1 MRGNTKKKYWYPQ
14 NKEKKDLINKV
25 FSPADICIPRNVD
38 MHLWSV
44 IACDQYSS
52 QKQYWDRLD
61 EKIAEAP
68 SALRLIFPEAYL
80 GIKDIKEEA
89 KKANET
95 MRKYLDERIFEVL
108 KDSCIYVERT
118 LADGDVRKGLIG
130 VLDLE
135 CYDYHEGAVT
145 PIRATEKTIEDRLPP
160 RVEVRKDAPIEMP
173 HVVVFI
179 DDPDYTV
186 IEPLAKTCNDTDNK
200 LYDFDLI
207 GGGGH
212 IKGWD
217 ATDKASQI
225 QKAINRLSNQNVLI
239 NKYGKEIKSPVIFA
253 VGDGNHSLAT
263 AKVCWENIKS
273 TLSKEQ
279 KRTHPARFSLIELV
293 NIHDPSI
300 MFEPI
305 HRVLF
310 DTDAAGFISEAE
322 KFFSAKSKDSN
333 SAHTI
338 KFVTSKE
345 MKEFAVRGLSI
356 GEVIGLADEFCQN
369 YMASNGGK
377 IDYIHDDKSAME
389 MAGRSSCTGI
399 MLPKMQKSEL
409 FTSIMSSGTFPKKSF
424 SIGHAIDK
432 RFYLEC
438 RIIK

>member
-1 MRGNTKKKYWYPQ
+1 M
-14 NKEKKDLINKV
+14 INKV
-25 FSPADICIPRNVD
+25 FLPADICVPRNVD
-38 MHLWSV
+38 MCLWSV

-52 QKQYWDRLD
+52 QKQYWDGLD
-61 EKIAEAP
+61 QEIGLAP
-68 SALRLIFPEAYL
+68 SALRLMFPEAYL
-80 GIKDIKEEA
+80 GIKDTRQEA
-89 KKANET
+89 KKANKT
-95 MRKYLDERIFEVL
+95 MRKYLSEGIFEVL
-108 KDSCIYVERT
+108 KDAYIYVERT
-118 LADGDVRKGLIG
+118 LANGSVRKGLMG
-130 VLDLE
+130 TLDLE
-135 CYDYHEGAVT
+135 YYDYHEGSIAPV
-145 PIRATEKTIEDRLPP
+145 RATEKTIEDRLPP

-212 IKGWD
+212 IKGWNV
-217 ATDKASQI
+217 TEKISQI
-225 QKAINRLSNQNVLI
+225 QQAIDRLSNQDVLV

-279 KRTHPARFSLIELV
+279 KRTHPARFSLVELV

-310 DTDAAGFISEAE
+310 DTNTADFISEAE
-322 KFFSAKSKDSN
+322 KFFSAKSKDVDSV
-333 SAHTI
+333 HTI
-338 KFVTSKE
+338 KFITSKE
-345 MKEFAVRGLSI
+345 VKEYAVKGLAI
-356 GEVIGLADEFCQN
+356 GEVIGLADEFCQS
-369 YMASNGGK
+369 YIASNGGK

-389 MAGRSSCTGI
+389 MADRPSCAGI

-438 RIIK
+438 RKIK